1 VDDMLIV
8 HRDQLATNL
17 LKSKLKEKYCM
28 TDLAIA
34 NLGIEI
40 NYEEDGTITLSQ
52 SG

>member
-1 VDDMLIV
+1 MLII

-17 LKSKLKEKYCM
+17 LKSKLKEKYRM
-28 TDLAIA
+28 TDLGIA
-34 NLGIEI
+34 KRFLGIEI

>member
-1 VDDMLIV
+1 MLII
-8 HRDQLATNL
+8 HWDQLATNL
-17 LKSKLKEKYCM
+17 LKSKVKEKYHM

-40 NYEEDGTITLSQ
+40 NYEEDSMITLSQ